1 MALGPGTIYD
11 RVIKRAFDV
20 TVAAAALV
28 TLSPLL
34 AGVALAVRRV
44 HGSPV
49 LFRQRRTGRH
59 GQPFEILKFRTMNNA
74 RDERG
79 ELLPDKDRLTGLG
92 RWLRSTSV
100 DELPE
105 LWNVV
110 RGEMSLVGPRPLL
123 HHYMERYTDEQK
135 RRHEC
140 RPGLTGWVGVNGRNT
155 TTWNERFEM
164 DRYYRE
170 HLGPALD
177 ARILVRTVLTVLGRR
192 GIDPGFADQMPEFT
206 GTEANLNASSVR

>member
-1 MALGPGTIYD
+1 
-11 RVIKRAFDV
+11 
-20 TVAAAALV
+20 
-28 TLSPLL
+28 
-34 AGVALAVRRV
+34 
-44 HGSPV
+44 
-49 LFRQRRTGRH
+49 
-59 GQPFEILKFRTMNNA
+59 MNDA

-79 ELLPDKDRLTGLG
+79 ELLPDKDRLTALG
-92 RWLRSTSV
+92 RWLRSTSL

-155 TTWNERFEM
+155 TPGTSASRWTGTTENTSEPLSTR
-164 DRYYRE
+164 
-170 HLGPALD
+170 GSSC
-177 ARILVRTVLTVLGRR
+177 GRSSR
-192 GIDPGFADQMPEFT
+192 CSGDVVSIGFADQMPEFT